1 MTKKTND
8 ATKVQKQK
16 KSAEKG
22 NKVEDIVV
30 KPKTKKIVKGK

>member
-16 KSAEKG
+16 NSALKG
-22 NKVEDIVV
+22 NKIEFIVV
-30 KPKTKKIVKGK
+30 KPKTKKIGKGK